1 MNAKVLITDYR
12 DGRKPMPIRVYMEK
26 DFSQAERDLQL
37 MKTFGDESRNWF
49 LEDAEVY
56 GTE

>member
-12 DGRKPMPIRVYMEK
+12 DGGKPMLIRVYMEK